1 MNRRRSISRHLA
13 VAALACVVLTGGAL
27 DASAQLRLPGGLS
40 GASPLGASGPSLGS
54 PPLGP
59 NVLPGGP
66 GSQVTDDVRQSLPQL
81 NVPVDPAK
89 KPTDT
94 VTNTLGGAAA
104 TVPATVNRATGVANP
119 LARTLAPQFPQA
131 RRSGVP
137 PAGERRFVEKEVVVS
152 LPSTLSPEALETMV
166 RRHRLVRVQS
176 ESIELT
182 GTAFHRWRIADAR
195 SVREVIRALEAD
207 AGVEAAQ
214 PNYRYTLQ
222 QSDAPRAARA
232 HRA

>member
-1 MNRRRSISRHLA
+1 MGCILPLFASLVGGLDRGALVNRRPISLSRYWVA
-13 VAALACVVLTGGAL
+13 AALACVVLTGGAL
-27 DASAQLRLPGGLS
+27 DASAQPRLPGGLS

-104 TVPATVNRATGVANP
+104 TVPAP
-119 LARTLAPQFPQA
+119 
-131 RRSGVP
+131 
-137 PAGERRFVEKEVVVS
+137 
-152 LPSTLSPEALETMV
+152 
-166 RRHRLVRVQS
+166 
-176 ESIELT
+176 
-182 GTAFHRWRIADAR
+182 
-195 SVREVIRALEAD
+195 
-207 AGVEAAQ
+207 
-214 PNYRYTLQ
+214 
-222 QSDAPRAARA
+222 
-232 HRA
+232 